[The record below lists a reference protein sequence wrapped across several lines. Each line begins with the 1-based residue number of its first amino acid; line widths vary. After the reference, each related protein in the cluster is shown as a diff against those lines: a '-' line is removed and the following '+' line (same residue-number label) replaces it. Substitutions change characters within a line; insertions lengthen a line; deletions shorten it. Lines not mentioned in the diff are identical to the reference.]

1 MNLPLFIARKY
12 FLSGKKKNFINV
24 ISIISM
30 IVVAFGTMSLI
41 VALSVFNGLEGLLRS
56 LYGNFD
62 PDIVITST
70 EGKSFE
76 WTDQFK
82 RDIESTTG
90 VLAITE
96 VIEDNVLVKYKEAQ
110 RVVRMKGV
118 SASFEEHSGIKNA
131 IVSGEFPLI
140 RDSLQYAVIG
150 RGIQYDLSLN
160 LRNEFYSLQVY
171 YPKNIAP
178 GIVNPEQ
185 LYTLKN
191 IMPGGV
197 FAIEKYYDDNF
208 IFVPLDFANDLLR
221 YGNKRTSL
229 EIELVE
235 NASAQETKKALQERI
250 GQSFTVRLGEELH
263 SDLFKTLNIE
273 KIFLLITFTAIIA
286 IASVNI
292 FFSLSMLAIE
302 KKKDISVLIA
312 NGASTS
318 LIRKIFLFEGCII
331 AFSGA
336 SIGMILGLTL
346 TFLQQ
351 EFGLVGMG
359 METAVV
365 LNYPVSIEWPDVVIT
380 AFLTI
385 VITILASI
393 QPANK
398 ASKSFSTQT
407 LQ

>member
-1 MNLPLFIARKY
+1 MNLSLFIARKY

-30 IVVAFGTMSLI
+30 VVVAFGTMSLI

-62 PDIVITST
+62 PDIVITSA

-76 WTDQFK
+76 WTDDFQK
-82 RDIESTTG
+82 DIESTAG

-118 SASFEEHSGIKNA
+118 SASFEEHSGIKKA

-178 GIVNPEQ
+178 GVVNPEQ

-191 IMPGGV
+191 IMPGGI

-229 EIELVE
+229 EIELAE
-235 NASAQETKKALQERI
+235 NASAQETKETLQETI
-250 GQSFTVRLGEELH
+250 GETFTVRLGEELH

-312 NGASTS
+312 NGASTG

-336 SIGMILGLTL
+336 LIGMVLGLAI
-346 TFLQQ
+346 TFVQQ

-365 LNYPVSIEWPDVVIT
+365 LNYPVSVEWQDVVIT

>member
-62 PDIVITST
+62 SDIVITSN

-76 WTDQFK
+76 WTEEFQV
-82 RDIESTTG
+82 DIESTTG

-96 VIEDNVLVKYKEAQ
+96 VIEDNVLVRYKDAQ

-118 SASFEEHSGIKNA
+118 SAAFQEHSGIKNA

-160 LRNEFYSLQVY
+160 LKNEFYSLQVY

-178 GIVNPEQ
+178 GVINPEQ
-185 LYTLKN
+185 LYSLKN
-191 IMPGGV
+191 IIPGGI
-197 FAIEKYYDDNF
+197 FAIEKFYDDNF
-208 IFVPLDFANDLLR
+208 IFVPLAFANDLLR
-221 YGNKRTSL
+221 YGDRRTS
-229 EIELVE
+229 IEVKVAE
-235 NASAQETKKALQERI
+235 GVSPKATKEALQASV
-250 GQSFTVRLGEELH
+250 GDSFHVQLGEELH

-312 NGASTS
+312 NGASTG

-336 SIGMILGLTL
+336 GIGLTLGLLL

-365 LNYPVSIEWPDVVIT
+365 LNYPVSIEWLDVGIAVVLVI
-380 AFLTI
+380 L
-385 VITILASI
+385 ITILASL